1 MSTIII
7 ALTITIPALFVIYLF
22 YFIFF
27 KKNINKQFKIQNTR
41 YYFILYHIK
50 LLLKNINRRKPSLL
64 FHKIPVNMSVW
75 LRKKTKVKGWVPHSR
90 LQKSHTRS
98 TIPFVPLN
106 TPKKRKRIVFII
118 CIIQFK
124 LFF

>member
-41 YYFILYHIK
+41 YYFILFYI
-50 LLLKNINRRKPSLL
+50 
-64 FHKIPVNMSVW
+64 
-75 LRKKTKVKGWVPHSR
+75 T
-90 LQKSHTRS
+90 
-98 TIPFVPLN
+98 LN
-106 TPKKRKRIVFII
+106 YF
-118 CIIQFK
+118 
-124 LFF
+124 